1 MLNKLERFGAKSTPL
16 PLDELKKSLNTLE
29 TTIGPIPESYRAYLL
44 HFGVSVLFEA
54 NVVFKALQPS
64 SWSDEQGKDTLES
77 LYGLAE
83 SGKEY
88 TVFEMADTYR
98 NDFRE
103 QWLPIGASSGDNQ
116 ICLCLKGGMSGE
128 IWFWDHESDPIFND
142 SVVTSGLTKI
152 ANSFDEFVDMLTA
165 QDDKIDASGV
175 VKSILIFNKSV
186 LAVILAKPIYCC
198 KVGVAG
204 AAYHSINSSFA
215 MPEIYTLPFKNSNL

>member
-1 MLNKLERFGAKSTPL
+1 MEERTLLKKLERFGAKSTPL

-29 TTIGPIPESYRAYLL
+29 TSIGPIPESYRAYLL
-44 HFGVSVLFEA
+44 HFGASVLFNI

-64 SWSDEQGKDTLES
+64 PWADEQGNDTLES

-103 QWLPIGASSGDNQ
+103 QWLPIGASSADNQ

-128 IWFWDHESDPIFND
+128 IWFWDHESDPIFKD
-142 SVVTSGLTKI
+142 SAVISGLTKI
-152 ANSFDEFVDMLTA
+152 ANSFEEFVDMLAA
-165 QDDKIDASGV
+165 QDDEIDASGV
-175 VKSILIFNKSV
+175 I
-186 LAVILAKPIYCC
+186 
-198 KVGVAG
+198 KVDLD
-204 AAYHSINSSFA
+204 F
-215 MPEIYTLPFKNSNL
+215 

>member
-1 MLNKLERFGAKSTPL
+1 MEIRTLLKKLERFGAKSTLL
-16 PLDELKKSLNTLE
+16 PLDELKKILNTLE
-29 TTIGPIPESYRAYLL
+29 ASTGPIPESYRAYLL
-44 HFGVSVLFEA
+44 HFGASVLFNI

-64 SWSDEQGKDTLES
+64 PWSDEQGNDTLES

-98 NDFRE
+98 NDFRD

-142 SVVTSGLTKI
+142 SAVISGLTKI
-152 ANSFDEFVDMLTA
+152 ANSFDEFVDMLA
-165 QDDKIDASGV
+165 VQDDKIDTSGV
-175 VKSILIFNKSV
+175 IKIDLDF
-186 LAVILAKPIYCC
+186 
-198 KVGVAG
+198 
-204 AAYHSINSSFA
+204 
-215 MPEIYTLPFKNSNL
+215 

>member
-1 MLNKLERFGAKSTPL
+1 MLKKLERFGAKPTPL
-16 PLDELKKSLNTLE
+16 PLDELKKSLKKLE
-29 TTIGPIPESYRAYLL
+29 TSIGTIPGSYRTCLL
-44 HFGVSVLFEA
+44 HFGVSVLFDV

-64 SWSDEQGKDTLES
+64 PWSDEQGNDTLES

-88 TVFEMADTYR
+88 TVFEMADTYW
-98 NDFRE
+98 NDFRD

-142 SVVTSGLTKI
+142 SAVISGLTKI
-152 ANSFDEFVDMLTA
+152 ANSFDEFVDMLTV

-175 VKSILIFNKSV
+175 
-186 LAVILAKPIYCC
+186 
-198 KVGVAG
+198 
-204 AAYHSINSSFA
+204 INVDLDF
-215 MPEIYTLPFKNSNL
+215 

>member
-1 MLNKLERFGAKSTPL
+1 MEERTLLNKLERFGAKSTPL
-16 PLDELKKSLNTLE
+16 PLDKLKKSLNTLE
-29 TTIGPIPESYRAYLL
+29 TSIGPIPENYRAYLL
-44 HFGVSVLFEA
+44 HFGVSVLFDV
-54 NVVFKALQPS
+54 NIVFKALQPS
-64 SWSDEQGKDTLES
+64 PWSDEQGNDTLES

-98 NDFRE
+98 NDFRD

-142 SVVTSGLTKI
+142 SVVTSGLMKI

-175 VKSILIFNKSV
+175 VKVDLDF
-186 LAVILAKPIYCC
+186 
-198 KVGVAG
+198 
-204 AAYHSINSSFA
+204 
-215 MPEIYTLPFKNSNL
+215 